1 MTLNYMKGRICM
13 ITGANSG
20 IGKVTALELAKMD
33 GHIIMVCRN
42 KVKGTSVH
50 RNIVE
55 STGNPNVELMISD
68 LASQASIRQLVRDYK
83 ERYDK
88 LHVLINNAGTMT
100 KNRIETVDGFETT
113 FAVNHLA
120 PFLLTNLLLE
130 TIKASAPSRIIT
142 VSSGMHHRTS
152 IDLDDLQ
159 SKSKFRNMN
168 AYSMSKLANILFT
181 YELHHRLRDAGI
193 TNVSVNAVHPG
204 FTRTNLGKN
213 GSSSLLQRIGIALV
227 HPFLAKT
234 AEKGAETS
242 IYVASSPEIET
253 ISGKYFA
260 NKQIAESSPITHDR
274 SIQQRLWKISTEQT
288 GL

>member
-1 MTLNYMKGRICM
+1 MTLNYMKDRICM

-68 LASQASIRQLVRDYK
+68 LASQASIRQLVSDYK

-142 VSSGMHHRTS
+142 VSSGIHHRAT
-152 IDLDDLQ
+152 IDLDDLH
-159 SKSKFRNMN
+159 SKHKFSNMN
-168 AYSMSKLANILFT
+168 AYSISKLANILST
-181 YELHHRLRDAGI
+181 YELHHRLREAGI
-193 TNVSVNAVHPG
+193 DNVSVNAVHPG
-204 FTRTNLGKN
+204 FTRTNMGKN
-213 GSSSLLQRIGIALV
+213 GTSSLLQRIGIALV

-253 ISGKYFA
+253 NSGKYFA
-260 NKQIAESSPITHDR
+260 NKQIVESSPITHDR
-274 SIQQRLWKISTEQT
+274 SIQQRLWKISAEHTS
-288 GL
+288 L